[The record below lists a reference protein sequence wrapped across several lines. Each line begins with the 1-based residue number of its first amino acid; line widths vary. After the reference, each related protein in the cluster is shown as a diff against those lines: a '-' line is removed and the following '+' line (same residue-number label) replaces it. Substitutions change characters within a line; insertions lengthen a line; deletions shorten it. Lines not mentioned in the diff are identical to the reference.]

1 MARRR
6 KAHAEEHPDERWLIT
21 YADVLTLMFVLFMVL
36 FSISVV
42 NTSKFELLKQS
53 IQVAFNSGVT
63 SGGTSVLEGSGGAKD
78 ASILDTPMGR
88 IAPNT
93 PNAGGIDLA
102 KATDGQV
109 VETGQLIAVQ
119 RSIDAQMASKGL
131 KGTVS
136 TSVDQRGLAI
146 QIKTD
151 GVLFGSGQATLTPTG
166 VRIITPIA
174 AALRAI
180 PNPIRVEGHTD
191 DVPIATSQFPSNW
204 ALSAVRG
211 AAVVQ
216 DMQADGIPES
226 RLQAAGFGDSVPIA
240 SNDTAAG
247 RARNRRVAILVLRTQ
262 GAPDGSPASA
272 AGATANP

>member
-6 KAHAEEHPDERWLIT
+6 KAHAEDHPDERWLIT

-53 IQVAFNSGVT
+53 IQVAFNGGVP
-63 SGGTSVLEGSGGAKD
+63 SGGTSGLQGSGAAKD
-78 ASILDTPMGR
+78 PSILDTPMGR
-88 IAPNT
+88 IAPET
-93 PNAGGIDLA
+93 PSAGGIDLA
-102 KATDGQV
+102 RATDGQV
-109 VETGQLIAVQ
+109 VETGQLLAVQ
-119 RSIDAQMASKGL
+119 RSIDAQMASKGMA
-131 KGTVS
+131 GTVT

-146 QIKTD
+146 QIRTD

-216 DMQADGIPES
+216 DMQADGIPAS

>member
-6 KAHAEEHPDERWLIT
+6 KARAEDHPDERWLIT

-63 SGGTSVLEGSGGAKD
+63 QGGTSVLEGTGGAKD
-78 ASILDTPMGR
+78 ASVFDAPMGR
-88 IAPNT
+88 IAPDT
-93 PNAGGIDLA
+93 PSAGGIDLS

-174 AALRAI
+174 AALRSI

-216 DMQADGIPES
+216 DMQADGISES

>member
-1 MARRR
+1 
-6 KAHAEEHPDERWLIT
+6 
-21 YADVLTLMFVLFMVL
+21 
-36 FSISVV
+36 
-42 NTSKFELLKQS
+42 
-53 IQVAFNSGVT
+53 
-63 SGGTSVLEGSGGAKD
+63 VLEGSGAAKD
-78 ASILDTPMGR
+78 ASVLDTPMGR
-88 IAPNT
+88 IAP
-93 PNAGGIDLA
+93 PLPSAGGIDLS

-109 VETGQLIAVQ
+109 VETGQLMAVQ
-119 RSIDAQMASKGL
+119 RTIDAQMAATGL
-131 KGTVS
+131 KGTVT

-146 QIKTD
+146 QIRTD
-151 GVLFGSGQATLTPTG
+151 GVLFGSGEATLTPAG

-174 AALRAI
+174 ASLKAI

-191 DVPIATSQFPSNW
+191 DLPIATSRFPSNW

-216 DMQADGIPES
+216 DMQADGIPAS

-262 GAPDGSPASA
+262 GAPDGSPAA
-272 AGATANP
+272 TAGATANP

>member
-6 KAHAEEHPDERWLIT
+6 KARAEDHPDERWLIT

-63 SGGTSVLEGSGGAKD
+63 QGGTSVLEGTGGAKD
-78 ASILDTPMGR
+78 PSILDTPMGR
-88 IAPNT
+88 IAPDT
-93 PNAGGIDLA
+93 PSAGGIDLA

-109 VETGQLIAVQ
+109 VETGQLLAVQ
-119 RSIDAQMASKGL
+119 RSIDAQMASKGMA
-131 KGTVS
+131 GTVS

-166 VRIITPIA
+166 VHIITPIA
-174 AALRAI
+174 AALRSI

-216 DMQADGIPES
+216 DMQTDGIPES

-272 AGATANP
+272 AGATPNP